1 MYMYIIRMVSSN
13 SPSLRIFV
21 VSCMVSRNSHHSNIS
36 RQKIETH
43 HLGPGLIKIYMWK
56 HHYCWSLMLHH
67 NQNQQLHPLKLT
79 CCHLKMEDDSRREV
93 HQVHPLPHER
103 SGTQKKHMVSKD
115 MNLKKNKGQLRHSQL
130 EGFLQLKLI
139 SCQCCH
145 LSTNKMTSEEW
156 LKWQNL
162 LPYIPLYRYP
172 YV

>member
-115 MNLKKNKGQLRHSQL
+115 MNLKKQGTV
-130 EGFLQLKLI
+130 ET
-139 SCQCCH
+139 
-145 LSTNKMTSEEW
+145 LSTRRFSSTKTHQLSMLSPFNKQNDIWRMIEMTKSSAI
-156 LKWQNL
+156 
-162 LPYIPLYRYP
+162 YSSI
-172 YV
+172 